1 MIYFWLK
8 IQGFGGSNSKI
19 NFHKSGFCSETKAM
33 ASAAKI
39 MQDPESISYLNQQE
53 AAEVDE
59 ILMGPLG
66 FSVDQLMVCFFF
78 FLFFNLAVVF
88 RFIFSGFSGMKG
100 EFFCCRN

>member
-8 IQGFGGSNSKI
+8 IQGFWGSNSKI

-39 MQDPESISYLNQQE
+39 VQDPESISYLSQQE

-78 FLFFNLAVVF
+78 L
-88 RFIFSGFSGMKG
+88 FIFQFSCS
-100 EFFCCRN
+100 F